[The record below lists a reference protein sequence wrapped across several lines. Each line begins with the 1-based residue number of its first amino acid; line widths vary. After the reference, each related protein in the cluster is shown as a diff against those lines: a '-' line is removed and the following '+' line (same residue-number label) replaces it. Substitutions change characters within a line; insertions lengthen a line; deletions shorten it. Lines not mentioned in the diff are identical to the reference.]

1 MKGLWSGGR
10 GAGVVVFGCDMR
22 LRKRTSTYDDG
33 ISLRQR
39 TLGAR
44 SACAPFEVVS
54 GEGDGSG
61 GSGGRSVLVE
71 EDRERFGKGKDAGK
85 WLRSGI

>member
-1 MKGLWSGGR
+1 VKGLWSGGR

-22 LRKRTSTYDDG
+22 SRKRMSTYDDG
-33 ISLRQR
+33 ISLKQR

-44 SACAPFEVVS
+44 GACAPFEVVS

-61 GSGGRSVLVE
+61 GSGGRSRKVW
-71 EDRERFGKGKDAGK
+71 ERKGWDGNGK
-85 WLRSGI
+85 WLRSGIQGNE